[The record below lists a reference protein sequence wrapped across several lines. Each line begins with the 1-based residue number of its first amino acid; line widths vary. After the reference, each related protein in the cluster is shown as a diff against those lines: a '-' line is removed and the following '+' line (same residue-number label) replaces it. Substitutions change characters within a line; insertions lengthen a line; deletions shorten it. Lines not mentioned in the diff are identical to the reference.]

1 MAKQN
6 NLNRGKPKNFMKTVK
21 RLVKYM
27 SGNAW
32 LMLLVFILAVLSA
45 LFQTQLPRVMGN
57 ITTLIFEG
65 VSSGVGAGTEASP
78 FQLDFQAI
86 GETVLLLAGLYAGN
100 ALARYFQQFIT
111 ARVAQQTVYNLR
123 KDLKEKM
130 GRMPIGY
137 FDSHSTGDILSRAIN
152 DMDQVSNALGQTL
165 TQSMNSLV
173 LFFAL
178 LFTMFSMSGPLAI
191 IVILMVPINAVLMTF
206 VIKRSQKEFARRSRE
221 QGNLNDLV
229 EEVYSGHSIV
239 KVYNNESL
247 EQEEFEKR
255 SDELNDAST
264 KAEWFSGLMNP
275 LVGFSKDIIYGIIA
289 VVGGFGVMNGSIQI
303 GVVQSFLQYTNQF
316 SQPFRLLAVLSNTI
330 QITIA
335 STERVFEVLDEDEME
350 EVQGARTIEDSPY
363 KVSFDHVQFGYDDN
377 DLLMTDFNLDVE
389 EGEMVAVVGPTGA
402 GKTTLINLLER
413 FYDVKGGSIRY
424 DGVDIRNISKEELR
438 ENFAMVLQQTWLF
451 NGTIWDNLKYGNE
464 EATDEEILSAA
475 KAAHVNDFVERLPQ
489 GYDTEISGEGGNLS
503 QGQQQ
508 LITIARAF
516 LQDPDVLILDEAT
529 SSVDTRTEV
538 LIQRAMRT
546 LLEGRTS
553 FVVAHRLST
562 IRDAD
567 NIIVMDSGDVVEQ
580 GNHNELMDRGGFYA
594 HLYNAQ
600 FA

>member
-32 LMLLVFILAVLSA
+32 LMLLVFILAALSA
-45 LFQTQLPRVMGN
+45 IFQTQLPRVMGN

-65 VSSGVGAGTEASP
+65 VSSGVGAGTQASP

-86 GETVLLLAGLYAGN
+86 GQTILTLAGLYFGN

-123 KDLKEKM
+123 RDLKEKM

-178 LFTMFSMSGPLAI
+178 LFTMFSMSGPLAF

-206 VIKRSQKEFARRSRE
+206 VIRRSQKEFSRRSRE

-239 KVYNNESL
+239 KVYNNENL
-247 EQEEFEKR
+247 EKEEFEKR

-275 LVGFSKDIIYGIIA
+275 LVGFSKDIIYGIVA
-289 VVGGFGVMNGSIQI
+289 VVGGFGVINGSIQI

-350 EVQGARTIEDSPY
+350 EIQGAKTIENSPY
-363 KVSFDHVQFGYDDN
+363 KVSFDHVQFGYSDD
-377 DLLMTDFNLDVE
+377 DLLMTDFNLKVE

-424 DGVDIRNISKEELR
+424 DGVDVRNIPKEELR

-464 EATDEEILSAA
+464 DATDEEILSAA

-489 GYDTEISGEGGNLS
+489 GYDTELSGEGGNLS

-594 HLYNAQ
+594 QLYNAQ